1 MSLGA
6 GTSHPYRF
14 ADFDEGTFSEHADV
28 SAEQAKRA
36 LRAHLAETER
46 RMAEAGRLGT
56 ALVQQ
61 QKDLTDRLREVEEL
75 QSESDLAP
83 ELKKKL
89 AELEKEYDDVARE
102 TARAFLPKQRIP
114 SNESTGSPEGKGG
127 RRSLSPVKY
136 ESHASGSP
144 SKLTVS
150 TRKQRNQATN
160 RVHDIEFAAEI
171 STSLISQVRGLQVLL
186 AEREEELRDTKQD
199 HARLEDESEGLR
211 DRIKELDESEHR
223 YKEENWNLETRIH
236 EFEAAQR
243 DAADNEKKV
252 AQQLATL
259 LADKTKAQRE
269 LDELKASHARLVDDH
284 TASVKLHD
292 IELGTAKRS
301 IAMADSERATLQ
313 RRIDELAG
321 QNQELAKAVSIHHRS
336 RAVES
341 DAVPATSD
349 DDFDTA
355 TDNITP
361 EHSPPASPVK
371 GTPRH
376 SVLESETLKTSL
388 LHAQRTLQ
396 SLRTN
401 LHREKTEKLELRRM
415 LQDTRDELERSRS
428 DTNGPGSGASKKS
441 RKDPRDIHNKLRAS
455 QLGGARSSRTDLF
468 MLASNDPDWEELQGD
483 ASPSA
488 AKARAGPTD
497 TSDQFDTANEAQ
509 MSDTS
514 FATANDSAETA
525 EDFHTGAEALSS
537 GDDTATETEQDSS
550 RRRTLLA
557 KSGSADAADASDN
570 DPANQSTASTS
581 DDDDFDSPRTPTAS
595 LSANGVSRMRLRV
608 SRSSLASRRLRHM
621 SSVEEAGSSPIGMQ
635 GSPYSAAGSPAT
647 MAHTPG
653 SMNSTPRAGAP
664 QQSLFAELGE
674 LDEDSDEE
682 VASDGTPSRIRSPRI
697 VIPAGFGGSTRS
709 TSSNNSIAHSP
720 LTQVSHSPRIV
731 MVDRSTLTDAVTI
744 LPWSE
749 AEEGQEQTGLGA
761 DLAKDSR
768 PSSFMSD
775 DAINMDEK
783 LKEFPSPPTSPPR
796 QGLSLTPIVLAPP
809 TAESTTRDIEAGPD
823 APEPVVEFT
832 VSDIFS
838 VPIEP
843 VATPL
848 RVVDF
853 TVSEV
858 VSMPIEPI
866 ALPPVDFA
874 ISGVSTLSIEPVAE
888 PEPPKPSPIILGV
901 SSLSVEHVTPK
912 MPPTPEPEPVP
923 VFATSMVHAVDITPI
938 ELPTPVIPVP
948 VPVVVPR
955 EEPPAFAFSAISS
968 QHVEPVAEPEP
979 VVAPP
984 APLSLSGFHIQHV
997 VPISEPEP
1005 VVEKV
1010 VPPPLEPFSF
1020 SAVQFQHVEPVTE
1033 KVVLPVVAPF
1043 SLSAVRVQHVEPV
1056 AEPEASLP
1064 PLPQFS
1070 VSNVLS
1076 HHVEPVATPEKP
1088 IPTMALSNMLSQ
1100 HVQPVIVE
1108 EPEKEAVPVPVGV
1121 STATQTDEWKPEPA
1135 VAPVGLLGAGA
1146 ALFGAAPAATTV
1158 VDDDSVP
1165 RSPKRNGF
1173 IIPRDFDPI
1182 MPQDEN
1188 LRSRDLPMTPDKSN
1202 MSSLLGWSK
1211 AKGPSTPIIAEDETR
1226 QSPSASPLPETP
1238 ESQRPF
1244 KEISANSNA
1253 PRHALYSQTEGM
1265 ADNQNFMPSPSSPQS
1280 VIRDETFDTTP
1291 RNLGRGY
1298 KAIPPPDMMARP
1310 RSASQ
1315 ESATGSVRRNK
1326 NADTIRGEIAAAA
1339 LASSRRPGSSS
1350 SNRRVSNDFAMP
1362 PLPLNHREAIEA
1374 ARTGSAGSMVGE
1386 GPSTWRVRTPTG
1398 AAREPTLAV
1407 QGTTPTPRA
1416 NSRTAVI
1423 GDMRPPSRPA
1433 SRTNASQAGA
1443 SVGAGIPGTI
1453 SRQTS
1458 MSSFAS
1464 EVDARFNIHDG
1475 SDVFGAGHT
1484 HTDPRMIQAITQT
1497 MIGEYLWKYTRKTG
1511 RSGLSENRH
1520 RRYFWIHPYTRMLS
1534 WSEHGP
1540 TPGSRAEQRAKSIPI
1555 EGVRVVTD
1563 DNPMPP
1569 GLHRKSLIV
1578 ISPGRTVKFTCPTS
1592 HRHEIWFNALS
1603 YLLLRNDEP
1612 PNDGMTANGEP
1623 ITREDVDEFNPSFG
1637 QRPAAPPQA
1646 RRRPPVSLS
1655 SYNSRTTRN
1664 ESPAFD
1670 MSMSIPTLTP
1680 TPHKKASVS
1689 GTTMTPSTSV
1699 AGLTSRSRL
1708 SRIGGY
1714 WRSSQSLSAQFNSF
1728 RGRSAT
1734 PLGHRHTNSGAQGS
1748 SIYEA
1753 SEVNDSAEELRAMYE
1768 AQDRASDRLENVR
1781 ACCDGKHDV
1790 GMLSHSSR
1798 RHRHSNGPSSAMST
1812 PTHSTRHRA

>member
-1 MSLGA
+1 M
-6 GTSHPYRF
+6 
-14 ADFDEGTFSEHADV
+14 
-28 SAEQAKRA
+28 
-36 LRAHLAETER
+36 
-46 RMAEAGRLGT
+46 
-56 ALVQQ
+56 
-61 QKDLTDRLREVEEL
+61 
-75 QSESDLAP
+75 
-83 ELKKKL
+83 
-89 AELEKEYDDVARE
+89 
-102 TARAFLPKQRIP
+102 
-114 SNESTGSPEGKGG
+114 
-127 RRSLSPVKY
+127 SPVKY

-171 STSLISQVRGLQVLL
+171 STSLISQVRGLQALL

-199 HARLEDESEGLR
+199 HARLEDEGENLR

-259 LADKTKAQRE
+259 LTDKTKAQRE
-269 LDELKASHARLVDDH
+269 LDELKASHSRLVDDH

-292 IELGTAKRS
+292 IELGTAKRNM
-301 IAMADSERATLQ
+301 AMADSEKGTLQ

-321 QNQELAKAVSIHHRS
+321 QNQELARAVSMQHRA

-355 TDNITP
+355 ADNITP

-428 DTNGPGSGASKKS
+428 DPNGPGSGASKKN
-441 RKDPRDIHNKLRAS
+441 RKDPRDIHNKLRSS
-455 QLGGARSSRTDLF
+455 QLGGARSSRTDLY
-468 MLASNDPDWEELQGD
+468 MLASNDPDWEEVQGD

-488 AKARAGPTD
+488 AKTRARPTD

-509 MSDTS
+509 LSDTS
-514 FATANDSAETA
+514 FATANDGADTA

-537 GDDTATETEQDSS
+537 GEDTMTETEQDSS
-550 RRRTLLA
+550 RRRTLIA
-557 KSGSADAADASDN
+557 KSGPSTAATAADASVELDN

-595 LSANGVSRMRLRV
+595 LSVANGVSRMRLRV

-621 SSVEEAGSSPIGMQ
+621 SSVEEAGSSPGGMQ
-635 GSPYSAAGSPAT
+635 GSPFSAAGSPAA
-647 MAHTPG
+647 MALTPG
-653 SMNSTPRAGAP
+653 SANSTPRAAGP

-674 LDEDSDEE
+674 LGEDSDEE
-682 VASDGTPSRIRSPRI
+682 IASDGTPSRIRSPRI
-697 VIPAGFGGSTRS
+697 IIPSGFGGSARS
-709 TSSNNSIAHSP
+709 TSSNSSIAHSP
-720 LTQVSHSPRIV
+720 LTQIGHSPKIV

-744 LPWSE
+744 LPWSK
-749 AEEGQEQTGLGA
+749 ADDMQAQAGLGA

-775 DAINMDEK
+775 DAADMDAK
-783 LKEFPSPPTSPPR
+783 LKEFPSPPTSPPGR
-796 QGLSLTPIVLAPP
+796 GTLLTPVVLSLPS
-809 TAESTTRDIEAGPD
+809 AEVTTRSVEAGSD
-823 APEPVVEFT
+823 SPEPVVEFT
-832 VSDIFS
+832 VSDVFS

-843 VATPL
+843 VATPI
-848 RVVDF
+848 VAVDF
-853 TVSEV
+853 TVSDI

-866 ALPPVDFA
+866 VLPAVDFT
-874 ISGVSTLSIEPVAE
+874 VSDVALLSIEPVAE
-888 PEPPKPSPIILGV
+888 PESPKPSPIILGL
-901 SSLSVEHVTPK
+901 SSVLAEHVTPK

-923 VFATSMVHAVDITPI
+923 VFATSLLHAVDITPI
-938 ELPTPVIPVP
+938 ELPPPVVAVP
-948 VPVVVPR
+948 VPVVLPR
-955 EEPPAFAFSAISS
+955 EEPPTFTFSAIEKQDVQPVAKPESVVLPLDPLS
-968 QHVEPVAEPEP
+968 ISGFHAQHVAPVSEAEPVVPPIEPFSFSTLQTQHVEPVPEPEVP
-979 VVAPP
+979 LPP
-984 APLSLSGFHIQHV
+984 IPQ
-997 VPISEPEP
+997 
-1005 VVEKV
+1005 
-1010 VPPPLEPFSF
+1010 FSF
-1020 SAVQFQHVEPVTE
+1020 SNIQGQ
-1033 KVVLPVVAPF
+1033 
-1043 SLSAVRVQHVEPV
+1043 
-1056 AEPEASLP
+1056 
-1064 PLPQFS
+1064 
-1070 VSNVLS
+1070 
-1076 HHVEPVATPEKP
+1076 HVEPVATPEKP
-1088 IPTMALSNMLSQ
+1088 IPKMVVSNVLS
-1100 HVQPVIVE
+1100 HHIQPIVVE
-1108 EPEKEAVPVPVGV
+1108 EPEKEVVTVPVGV
-1121 STATQTDEWKPEPA
+1121 STATQTDEWKPEVPLA
-1135 VAPVGLLGAGA
+1135 SAGVFGAGA
-1146 ALFGAAPAATTV
+1146 ALLGAAAATAALG
-1158 VDDDSVP
+1158 DDSVP

-1182 MPQDEN
+1182 LAQDEN
-1188 LRSRDLPMTPDKSN
+1188 ARPSDGPTTPNKGSMN
-1202 MSSLLGWSK
+1202 SLLGWSK
-1211 AKGPSTPIIAEDETR
+1211 AKGPSTPVIAEDDTR

-1244 KEISANSNA
+1244 KELSVNANA
-1253 PRHALYSQTEGM
+1253 PRNAAYSQAQEV
-1265 ADNQNFMPSPSSPQS
+1265 ADDQNFMPSPSSPQS
-1280 VIRDETFDTTP
+1280 VIRDEAFETTP
-1291 RNLGRGY
+1291 RVIGRGF
-1298 KAIPPPDMMARP
+1298 KAIPPPEHTRT
-1310 RSASQ
+1310 ASQ
-1315 ESATGSVRRNK
+1315 DSNSGSVQRGMHSDAIRN
-1326 NADTIRGEIAAAA
+1326 EIAAAA
-1339 LASSRRPGSSS
+1339 LASSRRPGSAS
-1350 SNRRVSNDFAMP
+1350 SNRRTSNDFALP
-1362 PLPLNHREAIEA
+1362 PLPANHREVIEA
-1374 ARTGSAGSMVGE
+1374 ARTGSAGSMAGE
-1386 GPSTWRVRTPTG
+1386 VPASAIMGAGPSSRRVRTPTG
-1398 AAREPTLAV
+1398 SARDPAFAI
-1407 QGTTPTPRA
+1407 QSATPTPRA

-1443 SVGAGIPGTI
+1443 SMGAGIPGTI

-1458 MSSFAS
+1458 MSSFVS

-1475 SDVFGAGHT
+1475 TDVFGTGHS

-1534 WSEHGP
+1534 WSDHGP
-1540 TPGSRAEQRAKSIPI
+1540 TPGSRSEQRAKSIPI

-1578 ISPGRTVKFTCPTS
+1578 ISPGRTVKFTCPTG

-1603 YLLLRNDEP
+1603 YLLLRNDEV

-1637 QRPAAPPQA
+1637 QRPSAAPQA

-1680 TPHKKASVS
+1680 TPNKKASAAAGSV
-1689 GTTMTPSTSV
+1689 MAPSTSV

-1728 RGRSAT
+1728 RGRSST
-1734 PLGHRHTNSGAQGS
+1734 PFGHRHTNSGAQGS

-1753 SEVNDSAEELRAMYE
+1753 SAVNDSAEELRAMYE

-1781 ACCDGKHDV
+1781 ACCDGK
-1790 GMLSHSSR
+1790 LF
-1798 RHRHSNGPSSAMST
+1798 P
-1812 PTHSTRHRA
+1812 RAVSILFESQLTLYR

>member
-1 MSLGA
+1 MSFGA
-6 GTSHPYRF
+6 GSSHPYRF
-14 ADFDEGTFSEHADV
+14 ADFDEGTFSEHTDV

-75 QSESDLAP
+75 QSESDLEP

-114 SNESTGSPEGKGG
+114 SNESTGSPEGKSG

-171 STSLISQVRGLQVLL
+171 STSLISQVRGLQALL

-252 AQQLATL
+252 AQQLAAL

-284 TASVKLHD
+284 TASVKQHD

-301 IAMADSERATLQ
+301 IANADSERAALQ

-321 QNQELAKAVSIHHRS
+321 QNQELAKAMSIHHRA

-361 EHSPPASPVK
+361 ENSPPASPIK

-428 DTNGPGSGASKKS
+428 DPNGPGSGASKKN
-441 RKDPRDIHNKLRAS
+441 RKDPRDLHNKLRAS

-468 MLASNDPDWEELQGD
+468 MLASNDPDWEEVQGD

-514 FATANDSAETA
+514 FATANDGAETA

-537 GDDTATETEQDSS
+537 GDDTATETEQDAS
-550 RRRTLLA
+550 RRRTLIA
-557 KSGSADAADASDN
+557 KGGPANAADTSDN

-581 DDDDFDSPRTPTAS
+581 DDDDFDSPRTPTTS

-621 SSVEEAGSSPIGMQ
+621 SSVEEAGSSPAGMQ
-635 GSPYSAAGSPAT
+635 GSPFSAAGSPAT
-647 MAHTPG
+647 MVHTPG
-653 SMNSTPRAGAP
+653 SINSTPRAAGP

-749 AEEGQEQTGLGA
+749 ADESQENSGLTA
-761 DLAKDSR
+761 ETAKDSR

-809 TAESTTRDIEAGPD
+809 STESTTRSIEAGPD
-823 APEPVVEFT
+823 SEPAVEFT
-832 VSDIFS
+832 VSDVAS
-838 VPIEP
+838 VLIDP
-843 VATPL
+843 VATPVE
-848 RVVDF
+848 VVDF
-853 TVSEV
+853 TVSNV
-858 VSMPIEPI
+858 VSIPIEPI
-866 ALPPVDFA
+866 ALPPVDFT
-874 ISGVSTLSIEPVAE
+874 VSRIAAMTIEPVAE
-888 PEPPKPSPIILGV
+888 PETPKPSPIILGL
-901 SSLSVEHVTPK
+901 SSLLTEHVTPK
-912 MPPTPEPEPVP
+912 MPPTPEPEPLP
-923 VFATSMVHAVDITPI
+923 VFGTSALHAVDITPI
-938 ELPTPVIPVP
+938 ELPPPVVPVP
-948 VPVVVPR
+948 VPIVVPK
-955 EEPPAFAFSAISS
+955 EETPEFTFSAIET
-968 QHVEPVAEPEP
+968 QHVEPLAEPEP
-979 VVAPP
+979 VVEPL
-984 APLSLSGFHIQHV
+984 APLSMSQFHAQHV
-997 VPISEPEP
+997 EPISEPEP
-1005 VVEKV
+1005 IVEKT
-1010 VPPPLEPFSF
+1010 VPPPVEPFSF
-1020 SAVQFQHVEPVTE
+1020 SAIQTQHVVPVIE
-1033 KVVLPVVAPF
+1033 KVELPSVEPF
-1043 SLSAVRVQHVEPV
+1043 SLSTIQVQHVEPV
-1056 AEPEASLP
+1056 AEPELPLP

-1070 VSNVLS
+1070 VSRVLG
-1076 HHVEPVATPEKP
+1076 HHVEPIATPEKP
-1088 IPTMALSNMLSQ
+1088 VPTMALSNLVSQ
-1100 HVQPVIVE
+1100 HIQPVIVE
-1108 EPEKEAVPVPVGV
+1108 ELEKEVAPTPVGV
-1121 STATQTDEWKPEPA
+1121 STATQTDEWKPEPSLA
-1135 VAPVGLLGAGA
+1135 SAGAFGAAAALLGAT
-1146 ALFGAAPAATTV
+1146 ATTAV

-1165 RSPKRNGF
+1165 KSPKRNGF

-1182 MPQDEN
+1182 MPQEEN
-1188 LRSRDLPMTPDKSN
+1188 LRSRDLPTTPNKSN
-1202 MSSLLGWSK
+1202 VNSLLGWSK

-1226 QSPSASPLPETP
+1226 QSPNASPLSETP

-1253 PRHALYSQTEGM
+1253 PRNANYNQARESTE
-1265 ADNQNFMPSPSSPQS
+1265 DQNFMPSPSSPQS
-1280 VIRDETFDTTP
+1280 VIRDEAFDTTP
-1291 RNLGRGY
+1291 RGMGRGY
-1298 KAIPPPDMMARP
+1298 KAVPPPEMAKP
-1310 RSASQ
+1310 HSRSASQ
-1315 ESATGSVRRNK
+1315 DSATGSVRRNK
-1326 NADTIRGEIAAAA
+1326 NADAIRGENAAAA

-1350 SNRRVSNDFAMP
+1350 SNRRTSSDFPMP
-1362 PLPLNHREAIEA
+1362 PLPANHREVIEA
-1374 ARTGSAGSMVGE
+1374 ARTGSAGSMAGE
-1386 GPSTWRVRTPTG
+1386 GHSTWRVRTPTSAAQPTFVTQG
-1398 AAREPTLAV
+1398 A
-1407 QGTTPTPRA
+1407 TPTPRA

-1443 SVGAGIPGTI
+1443 SVGAGVPGTI

-1534 WSEHGP
+1534 WSDHGP
-1540 TPGSRAEQRAKSIPI
+1540 TPGSRSEQRAKSIPI

-1603 YLLLRNDEP
+1603 YLLLRNDEA

-1637 QRPAAPPQA
+1637 QRPAAAPQA

-1670 MSMSIPTLTP
+1670 MSMNIPTLTP
-1680 TPHKKASVS
+1680 TPHKKAFASNAA
-1689 GTTMTPSTSV
+1689 MAPSTSV

-1728 RGRSAT
+1728 RGRSST
-1734 PLGHRHTNSGAQGS
+1734 PLGHRHTNSGTQGS
-1748 SIYEA
+1748 GIYEA

-1768 AQDRASDRLENVR
+1768 AQDRESDRLENVR

>member
-1 MSLGA
+1 MSFGA
-6 GTSHPYRF
+6 GSSHHYRF
-14 ADFDEGTFSEHADV
+14 SDFDEGAFSEHAEV
-28 SAEQAKRA
+28 SADQAKRA

-75 QSESDLAP
+75 QSESELAP

-171 STSLISQVRGLQVLL
+171 STSLISQVRGLQALL

-199 HARLEDESEGLR
+199 QARLEDEGESLR

-269 LDELKASHARLVDDH
+269 LDELKATHSRLVDDH

-292 IELGTAKRS
+292 IELGTAKRNM
-301 IAMADSERATLQ
+301 AMADSEKAALQ
-313 RRIDELAG
+313 RRVDELAG
-321 QNQELAKAVSIHHRS
+321 QNQELARAVSMQHRT

-428 DTNGPGSGASKKS
+428 DPNGPGSGASKKN
-441 RKDPRDIHNKLRAS
+441 RKDPRDLHNKLRSS
-455 QLGGARSSRTDLF
+455 QLGGARSSRTDLY
-468 MLASNDPDWEELQGD
+468 MLASNDPDWEEVQGD
-483 ASPSA
+483 AASPSA
-488 AKARAGPTD
+488 VKTRAGPTD
-497 TSDQFDTANEAQ
+497 ASDQFDTANEAQ
-509 MSDTS
+509 LSDTS
-514 FATANDSAETA
+514 FATANDGADTA

-537 GDDTATETEQDSS
+537 GEDTMTETEQDSS
-550 RRRTLLA
+550 RRRTLIA
-557 KSGSADAADASDN
+557 KGGSSTTAADTSAEMLDN

-621 SSVEEAGSSPIGMQ
+621 SSVDEVGSSPVQ

-647 MAHTPG
+647 MAALTPG
-653 SMNSTPRAGAP
+653 SMNSTPRAAGP

-674 LDEDSDEE
+674 LGEDSDEE
-682 VASDGTPSRIRSPRI
+682 VVSDGTPSRVRSPRI
-697 VIPAGFGGSTRS
+697 IIPSNFGSARS

-720 LTQVSHSPRIV
+720 LTQIGHSPKIV

-749 AEEGQEQTGLGA
+749 ADDKKEQAGLGA
-761 DLAKDSR
+761 DLAQDSR
-768 PSSFMSD
+768 PNSFVSD
-775 DAINMDEK
+775 DAVDMDEK
-783 LKEFPSPPTSPPR
+783 LKEFPSPPTSPP
-796 QGLSLTPIVLAPP
+796 GLGTVAAAAVLAPAI
-809 TAESTTRDIEAGPD
+809 AEVTTRSIEAGPD
-823 APEPVVEFT
+823 SEPAVEFT
-832 VSDIFS
+832 VSDVFS

-843 VATPL
+843 VATPI
-848 RVVDF
+848 VPVDF
-853 TVSEV
+853 TVSGI

-866 ALPPVDFA
+866 ALPAVEFT
-874 ISGVSTLSIEPVAE
+874 VSNVGLMSFEPVVE
-888 PEPPKPSPIILGV
+888 PESPKPSPIILGL
-901 SSLSVEHVTPK
+901 SSVQVEHVTPK
-912 MPPTPEPEPVP
+912 MPPTPEPEPIP
-923 VFATSMVHAVDITPI
+923 VFATSLLHAVDITPI
-938 ELPTPVIPVP
+938 ELPEPVIPVP
-948 VPVVVPR
+948 VPVVLPKVG
-955 EEPPAFAFSAISS
+955 PPTFTFSAIEK

-979 VVAPP
+979 EALPLD
-984 APLSLSGFHIQHV
+984 PLSFSTFHAQHV

-1005 VVEKV
+1005 VV
-1010 VPPPLEPFSF
+1010 PPMEPFTF
-1020 SAVQFQHVEPVTE
+1020 TLLQTQHVEPI
-1033 KVVLPVVAPF
+1033 
-1043 SLSAVRVQHVEPV
+1043 
-1056 AEPEASLP
+1056 AEPEVPLP

-1070 VSNVLS
+1070 VSNIQ
-1076 HHVEPVATPEKP
+1076 HQHVEPVSEPEAPLPPLPQFTFSSVQSQHVEPIATPEKP
-1088 IPTMALSNMLSQ
+1088 IPKMVVSNVLS
-1100 HVQPVIVE
+1100 HHIHPVIEE
-1108 EPEKEAVPVPVGV
+1108 EPEPEAVPVPVGV
-1121 STATQTDEWKPEPA
+1121 STETQTDEWKPESSLA
-1135 VAPVGLLGAGA
+1135 SAGLIGAGA
-1146 ALFGAAPAATTV
+1146 ALLGGAATAAAL
-1158 VDDDSVP
+1158 DDDNVP

-1182 MPQDEN
+1182 LAEQNEN
-1188 LRSRDLPMTPDKSN
+1188 TRPTTPNKNN
-1202 MSSLLGWSK
+1202 MNSLLGWSK
-1211 AKGPSTPIIAEDETR
+1211 AKGPSTPVIAEDETR
-1226 QSPSASPLPETP
+1226 QSPNASPVPETP

-1244 KEISANSNA
+1244 KEISVNANA
-1253 PRHALYSQTEGM
+1253 PRSGAYGQTQEA
-1265 ADNQNFMPSPSSPQS
+1265 ADDQNFMPASPSSPQS
-1280 VIRDETFDTTP
+1280 VIRDETFDNTP
-1291 RNLGRGY
+1291 RF
-1298 KAIPPPDMMARP
+1298 KAIAPPEHTRT
-1310 RSASQ
+1310 ASQ
-1315 ESATGSVRRNK
+1315 DSNTGSVRRAK
-1326 NADTIRGEIAAAA
+1326 HSDAIRNEIAAAA

-1350 SNRRVSNDFAMP
+1350 SNRRTSNDFALP
-1362 PLPLNHREAIEA
+1362 PLPANHREVIEA
-1374 ARTGSAGSMVGE
+1374 ARTGSAGSMAE
-1386 GPSTWRVRTPTG
+1386 GVPGPATWRVRTPTG
-1398 AAREPTLAV
+1398 SAREPAFAI
-1407 QGTTPTPRA
+1407 QGATPTPRA

-1443 SVGAGIPGTI
+1443 SAVPNTI

-1475 SDVFGAGHT
+1475 TDVFGTGHT
-1484 HTDPRMIQAITQT
+1484 YTDPRMIQAITQT

-1534 WSEHGP
+1534 WSDHGP
-1540 TPGSRAEQRAKSIPI
+1540 TPGSRSEQRAKSIPI

-1578 ISPGRTVKFTCPTS
+1578 ISPGRTVKFTCPTG

-1603 YLLLRNDEP
+1603 YLLLRNDEVP

-1623 ITREDVDEFNPSFG
+1623 ITREDVDEFNPPFAG
-1637 QRPAAPPQA
+1637 QRTSAAAGAPQA

-1670 MSMSIPTLTP
+1670 MSMNHPTLTP
-1680 TPHKKASVS
+1680 THNKKASVAAAGS
-1689 GTTMTPSTSV
+1689 MTPSTSV

-1728 RGRSAT
+1728 RGRSTT
-1734 PLGHRHTNSGAQGS
+1734 PLGHRHTNSGTQGS
-1748 SIYEA
+1748 GIYEA
-1753 SEVNDSAEELRAMYE
+1753 SEMNDSAEELRAMYE

-1798 RHRHSNGPSSAMST
+1798 RHRHSNGPSSVMST
-1812 PTHSTRHRA
+1812 PTHSTRHRV

>member
-1 MSLGA
+1 MASQPDGSPVTPTPRHRLTGVERPFALHPPAMSFGA
-6 GTSHPYRF
+6 GSSHHYRF
-14 ADFDEGTFSEHADV
+14 SDFDEGMFSEHAEV
-28 SAEQAKRA
+28 SADQAKRA

-150 TRKQRNQATN
+150 TRKQRNQPTN

-171 STSLISQVRGLQVLL
+171 STSLISQVRGLQALL

-199 HARLEDESEGLR
+199 QARLEDEGEGLR
-211 DRIKELDESEHR
+211 ERIKELDESEHR

-259 LADKTKAQRE
+259 LADKTKSQRE
-269 LDELKASHARLVDDH
+269 LDELKASHSRLVDDH
-284 TASVKLHD
+284 TAAVKLHD
-292 IELGTAKRS
+292 IELGTAKRNM
-301 IAMADSERATLQ
+301 AMADSEKAALQ

-321 QNQELAKAVSIHHRS
+321 QNQELARAVSMQHRT

-349 DDFDTA
+349 DEFDTA
-355 TDNITP
+355 ADNITP

-415 LQDTRDELERSRS
+415 LQDTRDELERARS
-428 DTNGPGSGASKKS
+428 DPNGSGSGASKKN
-441 RKDPRDIHNKLRAS
+441 RKDPIHNKLRSS
-455 QLGGARSSRTDLF
+455 QLGGARSSRTDLY
-468 MLASNDPDWEELQGD
+468 MLASNDPDWEEVQGD

-497 TSDQFDTANEAQ
+497 ISDQFDTANEAQ
-509 MSDTS
+509 LSDTS
-514 FATANDSAETA
+514 FATANDGAGTA
-525 EDFHTGAEALSS
+525 EDFHTGAEAVSS
-537 GDDTATETEQDSS
+537 GEDTMTETEQDAS
-550 RRRTLLA
+550 RRRTLVA
-557 KSGSADAADASDN
+557 KSGSATAADASVDLEN

-595 LSANGVSRMRLRV
+595 LSAAGVSRMRLRA

-621 SSVEEAGSSPIGMQ
+621 SSVDEVGSSPVGMQ

-653 SMNSTPRAGAP
+653 SINSTPRVAGP
-664 QQSLFAELGE
+664 QQSLFAELGD
-674 LDEDSDEE
+674 LGEDSDEE
-682 VASDGTPSRIRSPRI
+682 VASDGTPSRVRSPRI
-697 VIPAGFGGSTRS
+697 IIPSGFGGSVKS
-709 TSSNNSIAHSP
+709 TSSSNSIAHSP
-720 LTQVSHSPRIV
+720 LTQIGQSPKIV

-749 AEEGQEQTGLGA
+749 ADEKQAQTGL
-761 DLAKDSR
+761 DRTPESR
-768 PSSFMSD
+768 PSSFMSEG
-775 DAINMDEK
+775 AVNVGEK
-783 LKEFPSPPTSPPR
+783 LKEFPSPPTSPPGR
-796 QGLSLTPIVLAPP
+796 GNLLTPVVLPP
-809 TAESTTRDIEAGPD
+809 PNAEPTSRSIEAGPD
-823 APEPVVEFT
+823 SEPEVKFNLSEVFSVLIDPVATPIVPADFT
-832 VSDIFS
+832 VSD
-838 VPIEP
+838 
-843 VATPL
+843 
-848 RVVDF
+848 
-853 TVSEV
+853 VSL
-858 VSMPIEPI
+858 M
-866 ALPPVDFA
+866 
-874 ISGVSTLSIEPVAE
+874 SIEPVAE
-888 PEPPKPSPIILGV
+888 PESPKPSPIILGM
-901 SSLSVEHVTPK
+901 SSVSVEHVTPK
-912 MPPTPEPEPVP
+912 MPTTPEPEPVP
-923 VFATSMVHAVDITPI
+923 AFTTSLLHAVNVTPI
-938 ELPTPVIPVP
+938 ELPAPVVPVP
-948 VPVVVPR
+948 VPVVLPK
-955 EEPPAFAFSAISS
+955 EAPPTFTVSAIEK
-968 QHVEPVAEPEP
+968 QHVPPVAEPEP
-979 VVAPP
+979 VIVPLD
-984 APLSLSGFHIQHV
+984 PLSFSGFHAQNV
-997 VPISEPEP
+997 APVSEPEP
-1005 VVEKV
+1005 VL
-1010 VPPPLEPFSF
+1010 PPIEPFTF
-1020 SAVQFQHVEPVTE
+1020 TALQTLHVEPV
-1033 KVVLPVVAPF
+1033 
-1043 SLSAVRVQHVEPV
+1043 Q
-1056 AEPEASLP
+1056 EPEIPLP

-1070 VSNVLS
+1070 VSDIQRQ
-1076 HHVEPVATPEKP
+1076 HVEPIATPQKP
-1088 IPTMALSNMLSQ
+1088 MPTMVVSNVLSQ
-1100 HVQPVIVE
+1100 HVPPFVVE
-1108 EPEKEAVPVPVGV
+1108 EPEEEVIPVPVGV
-1121 STATQTDEWKPEPA
+1121 STATQTDEWKPEVP
-1135 VAPVGLLGAGA
+1135 VASAGVIGAGA
-1146 ALFGAAPAATTV
+1146 ALLGGAAAAAAGLN
-1158 VDDDSVP
+1158 DDSVP

-1173 IIPRDFDPI
+1173 ILPRDFDPI
-1182 MPQDEN
+1182 LAQDEN
-1188 LRSRDLPMTPDKSN
+1188 ARPRGRPTTPNRENTSA
-1202 MSSLLGWSK
+1202 LFGWSK

-1226 QSPSASPLPETP
+1226 QSPNASPLAETP

-1244 KEISANSNA
+1244 KEISANASA
-1253 PRHALYSQTEGM
+1253 PRHGDHSQGH
-1265 ADNQNFMPSPSSPQS
+1265 ADDQDFMPSPSSTQS
-1280 VIRDETFDTTP
+1280 VIRDEAFETTP
-1291 RNLGRGY
+1291 RTTVRGF
-1298 KAIPPPDMMARP
+1298 KSIPPPEHTRT
-1310 RSASQ
+1310 ASQ
-1315 ESATGSVRRNK
+1315 DSNTGSVRRGMHSD
-1326 NADTIRGEIAAAA
+1326 AIRNEIAAAA
-1339 LASSRRPGSSS
+1339 FVSSRRPGSSS
-1350 SNRRVSNDFAMP
+1350 SNRRTSNDFALP
-1362 PLPLNHREAIEA
+1362 PLPANHREVIEA
-1374 ARTGSAGSMVGE
+1374 ARTGSAGSMAGE
-1386 GPSTWRVRTPTG
+1386 MAGPSNWRVRTPTG
-1398 AAREPTLAV
+1398 SAREPAFAT
-1407 QGTTPTPRA
+1407 QGGATPTPRA

-1433 SRTNASQAGA
+1433 SRTNASQTGA
-1443 SVGAGIPGTI
+1443 SGVHNTI

-1464 EVDARFNIHDG
+1464 EVDARFHIHDG
-1475 SDVFGAGHT
+1475 TDVFGTGYG

-1534 WSEHGP
+1534 WSDHGP
-1540 TPGSRAEQRAKSIPI
+1540 TPGSRSEQRAKSIPI

-1603 YLLLRNDEP
+1603 YLLLRNDEV

-1623 ITREDVDEFNPSFG
+1623 ITREDVDEFNPPFAGNRLS
-1637 QRPAAPPQA
+1637 AAPQA
-1646 RRRPPVSLS
+1646 RRRPPVSLA

-1664 ESPAFD
+1664 ESPALD
-1670 MSMSIPTLTP
+1670 MSMNIPTLTP
-1680 TPHKKASVS
+1680 TPNKKASAAAGS
-1689 GTTMTPSTSV
+1689 MTPSTSV

-1728 RGRSAT
+1728 RGRSTT

-1748 SIYEA
+1748 GIYEA
-1753 SEVNDSAEELRAMYE
+1753 SDMNDSAEELRAMYE

-1798 RHRHSNGPSSAMST
+1798 RHRHSNGTSSVMST
-1812 PTHSTRHRA
+1812 PTHSTRHRS